1 MVYKEYRMT
10 ATSSPSWKLPFNLA
24 ILLHILILSSA
35 ILLPK
40 YLHKNRMIQD
50 TYTVDLISI
59 AEPPAAAPSPP
70 AAAPPAPAPAPPAV
84 KIAQPK
90 EVAVKK
96 IVPISA
102 PISEAVKPEPVQAI
116 SIKPLKQKLKNKNIP
131 DLLAQQAREQRELE
145 KKREQRALQQQLI
158 AEARRQQALA
168 DAEAK
173 IAASEA
179 VNALK
184 QMLQA
189 DAIASSTKAGQQS
202 SARSARN
209 TSNAI
214 ESQYQ
219 ANIAGR
225 LHQFWALPD
234 IKPWDSDLT
243 AVVIIV
249 ISQNGQ
255 IISHSFE
262 KRSGDR
268 VFDQFVSRTIQDA
281 NPLPP
286 IPGALK
292 RQQYTIGLHF
302 KPGEIL

>member
-1 MVYKEYRMT
+1 MVSKEIRMT
-10 ATSSPSWKLPFNLA
+10 STSSPGWKLPFNLA
-24 ILLHILILSSA
+24 VLLHIILFLSA
-35 ILLPK
+35 LLLPK
-40 YLHKNRMIQD
+40 YLHKNRTIQD
-50 TYTVDLISI
+50 TYTVDLIAI
-59 AEPPAAAPSPP
+59 AELPATATSE
-70 AAAPPAPAPAPPAV
+70 PAPPAV
-84 KIAQPK
+84 KTPPQK
-90 EVAVKK
+90 EVATKK
-96 IVPISA
+96 AA
-102 PISEAVKPEPVQAI
+102 PITPAITKAVQIKPVPVI
-116 SIKPLKQKLKNKNIP
+116 SINPLKRKLKHKNSP
-131 DLLAQQAREQRELE
+131 DLLAQQAREQKE
-145 KKREQRALQQQLI
+145 KQHALQQQLL
-158 AEARRQQALA
+158 AEARRQQAVA

-173 IAASEA
+173 IAANEA
-179 VNALK
+179 VKALK
-184 QMLQA
+184 QMLLA
-189 DAIASSTKAGQQS
+189 DAAVASSIKARNQS
-202 SARSARN
+202 SARSSRN
-209 TSNAI
+209 TTNAM

-234 IKPWDSDLT
+234 IKAWDSDLT

-255 IISHSFE
+255 ILNHSFE

-268 VFDQFVSRTIQDA
+268 VFDQFVTRTIQDA